1 MPSPAV
7 TSPNRAIKSNDEGLL
22 AIIIDGAPWK
32 HSSSSQDKVPGTP
45 GSHQRLGN
53 ANSRKETQGELEV
66 CGQADGGIDVYSSP
80 QDLALR

>member
-53 ANSRKETQGELEV
+53 ATSRKETQGELEV